1 MERVEEELDS
11 AFVKLVGRQ
20 PTDQERLKLYHVKDA
35 LQLSPDDSLW
45 IVLIVLEHYSTLYE
59 TIPNKINKIVER
71 VEGLQ
76 DQQHTKTGYFLFSL
90 FLGSVLRLIWHVY
103 VSPSTM
109 QSIDS
114 YWVIALCLIN
124 MVFQMILFY
133 KKTNHLFCLF

>member
-90 FLGSVLRLIWHVY
+90 FLGSVLQLIWHVY